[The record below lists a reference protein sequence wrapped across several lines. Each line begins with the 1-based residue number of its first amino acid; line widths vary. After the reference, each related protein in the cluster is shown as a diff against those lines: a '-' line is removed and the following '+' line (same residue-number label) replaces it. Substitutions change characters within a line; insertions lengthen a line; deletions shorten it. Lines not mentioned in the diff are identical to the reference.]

1 MDTSSYFRFDDDN
14 KAKDVY
20 IQLRVAVDHAICIA
34 CVLFDVSELFWGFC
48 VFVIDR
54 QIHW

>member
-1 MDTSSYFRFDDDN
+1 MGTSSYFRFDDDN
-14 KAKDVY
+14 KATDVY
-20 IQLRVAVDHAICIA
+20 IQLRVVVDHAISIA
-34 CVLFDVSELFWGFC
+34 CVLFDVSELFWVFC